1 MCLMID
7 YRKYGLPR
15 KRKVTFPIQTLYK
28 YIQNPIEVAPLTRW
42 RREPRNRVLCEC
54 PANCNQ
60 YRFEYNTK
68 CS

>member
-28 YIQNPIEVAPLTRW
+28 YIQNPISFAPLTRW
-42 RREPRNRVLCEC
+42 RREPRNGVLLAWLRVFSCC
-54 PANCNQ
+54 YGNMNDI
-60 YRFEYNTK
+60 
-68 CS
+68 